1 MRPIEPRL
9 QSVLETAMNRVS
21 VTAAAVTARAFE
33 VLGTMARSTPDQSER
48 DQIASARQVLQ
59 GNLAAFHRVF
69 KEVLGEKMSLKLA
82 PGLPVKQAVA
92 ATDWESL
99 TLVEEDEV
107 DGRLH
112 ADRIAQLIAH
122 HCETEL
128 RDLSSYMS
136 TLTRAASGAAEANP
150 LRAEVLGKVL
160 YRAIEAVTDEIE
172 VRKLLARELGQAF
185 ASAMP
190 ACYCEILADLKTLG
204 VKPAALTLRS
214 VEGPGVARGSVK
226 SAYASLSQ
234 PSADG
239 SSGPA
244 SSRGRDPASADT
256 SHTTAHGHFDAGGV
270 NDRTAQAAGRMSGR
284 AGLDTQ
290 FNSPVAQAD
299 AQMLNLLRR
308 LTTLAAGPGNA
319 DMSRAGHQDAR
330 ASATAALTRPQAMEP
345 LSHTMPMPAGDA
357 LTGLMAANLIHAHRD
372 ELRQATAGK
381 LDHMV
386 IDIVA
391 GLFDQILSDSRV
403 PPHMARQ
410 IARLQLPVL
419 RVALRDTTFFSSRR
433 HPVRRFVNRIA
444 SLACAFEDFGEGP
457 GLEFITRVRKLVE
470 EIVEGDFDQL
480 DLYEL
485 KLEAL
490 ETFIAGQAKVE
501 AEQTGALS
509 TIEDKESELR
519 IQQRYMQQLQ
529 AALSPLA
536 LPAYL
541 GDFLSQVWSQALAL
555 AVSRDGSQ
563 SERVARYKRVGRDLA
578 MSIQPK
584 SSRTLRKKFLL
595 ELPPLMKDLN
605 EGMKFVGW
613 SPAAQKEFFAKLLPA
628 HAESLKGQA
637 LSELDHN
644 MLQKQLEAVFNT
656 PIPGAD
662 SVSAVGTLSALVDGV
677 DIEQR
682 FTPEEARTVGLV
694 PESAVDWSG
703 EVDVDVGPDS
713 ETPFEQTEPVA
724 LGQDANHEASDGEA
738 DEPTHGAQLID
749 HINLGYPYQM
759 HLKDEWQKV
768 RLTYLSPGRQFF
780 VFTRGKKHR
789 ETISVTLRMLTRMCE
804 TGRIRAF
811 ERKYLME
818 RATQR
823 ARKQLVALQAQTKE

>member
-1 MRPIEPRL
+1 
-9 QSVLETAMNRVS
+9 MNRVS
-21 VTAAAVTARAFE
+21 VTAAAVAAHVSE
-33 VLGTMARSTPDQSER
+33 ILGTMARSTPNQSER
-48 DQIASARQVLQ
+48 DQIVSARQDLQ
-59 GNLAAFHRVF
+59 RNMAAFQRVF
-69 KEVLGEKMSLKLA
+69 KEVLGEKMNLKLA
-82 PGLPVKQAVA
+82 PHLPVKHAVA
-92 ATDWESL
+92 ATNWESL
-99 TLVEEDEV
+99 TLVEDDEV

-112 ADRIAQLIAH
+112 ADRIAHLIAH
-122 HCETEL
+122 DCETEL

-136 TLTRAASGAAEANP
+136 TLTRAAPGTAEANP

-172 VRKLLARELGQAF
+172 VRKLLARELGQAL
-185 ASAMP
+185 ARAMP

-204 VKPAALTLRS
+204 VKPAALRLRS
-214 VEGPGVARGSVK
+214 VEGPGVARGSAK
-226 SAYASLSQ
+226 SAYSSLSP
-234 PSADG
+234 PSAYG
-239 SSGPA
+239 SIDPA
-244 SSRGRDPASADT
+244 SARGRGPASADT
-256 SHTTAHGHFDAGGV
+256 SHTTTRGPFDSGGGS
-270 NDRTAQAAGRMSGR
+270 DRAAQPAGRLSAP

-308 LTTLAAGPGNA
+308 LTTLAAAPSNA
-319 DMSRAGHQDAR
+319 DMSRAGNQDAR
-330 ASATAALTRPQAMEP
+330 ASATGALSRPQAIQP
-345 LSHTMPMPAGDA
+345 LSQSMPMPAGDA

-372 ELRQATAGK
+372 ELRQATVGK

-386 IDIVA
+386 IDVVA

-444 SLACAFEDFGEGP
+444 SLACAFEDFSEGP

-480 DLYEL
+480 DLYDL

-509 TIEDKESELR
+509 TIEGKESELR

-541 GDFLSQVWSQALAL
+541 GDFLSQVWSQALVL
-555 AVSRDGSQ
+555 AVSRDGNQ
-563 SERVARYKRVGRDLA
+563 SERAARYKRVGRDLA

-584 SSRTLRKKFLL
+584 SSRILRKKFLL
-595 ELPPLMKDLN
+595 ELPPLMKALN
-605 EGMKFVGW
+605 EGMKFIGW

-628 HAESLKGQA
+628 HAESLKGKS

-644 MLQKQLEAVFNT
+644 MLLKQLEAVFNT
-656 PIPGAD
+656 PVPGAD
-662 SVSAVGTLSALVDGV
+662 SVSTVGALSVLVDSI

-694 PESAVDWSG
+694 PEAAVDWSG
-703 EVDVDVGPDS
+703 EIDIDVGPDS
-713 ETPFEQTEPVA
+713 EPPSEQTEPLP
-724 LGQDANHEASDGEA
+724 LGQDTNLEASDGEA
-738 DEPTHGAQLID
+738 DEPTYGPQLID

-823 ARKQLVALQAQTKE
+823 ARKQLVALQAQTKQ

>member
-1 MRPIEPRL
+1 MTQVTVTVAAVAE
-9 QSVLETAMNRVS
+9 RVS
-21 VTAAAVTARAFE
+21 QA
-33 VLGTMARSTPDQSER
+33 LGTTARSTPDQSER
-48 DQIASARQVLQ
+48 DQLVSTQQALQ
-59 GNLAAFHRVF
+59 RNLAAFHRVF
-69 KEVLGEKMSLKLA
+69 KEALGEEMNLRLA
-82 PGLPVKQAVA
+82 PQLSVKRALA
-92 ATDWESL
+92 ASDWESL
-99 TLVEEDEV
+99 TLMEDDEV
-107 DGRLH
+107 DQRMH
-112 ADRIAQLIAH
+112 ADRITQLIAH
-122 HCETEL
+122 DCDTEL

-136 TLTRAASGAAEANP
+136 TLTRAAPGAAEANP
-150 LRAEVLGKVL
+150 LRAEVLGQTL
-160 YRAIEAVTDEIE
+160 YRAIEAVADDIEI
-172 VRKLLARELGQAF
+172 RKLLARELGQAL
-185 ASAMP
+185 ARAMP

-204 VKPAALTLRS
+204 IKPAALTLRS
-214 VEGPGVARGSVK
+214 VERPGVARGSAR
-226 SAYASLSQ
+226 SGYATLSPPSGYGSSEPASLR
-234 PSADG
+234 G
-239 SSGPA
+239 RGPA
-244 SSRGRDPASADT
+244 GADT
-256 SHTTAHGHFDAGGV
+256 SHATTQGHFDSGGV
-270 NDRTAQAAGRMSGR
+270 SGRGAQPAGRVTGR
-284 AGLDTQ
+284 GGLDSQ

-308 LTTLAAGPGNA
+308 LTTLAAAPSNA
-319 DMSRAGHQDAR
+319 DMSRADNQDAR
-330 ASATAALTRPQAMEP
+330 ASATGVLTRPQATPP
-345 LSHTMPMPAGDA
+345 LSHSMPMPAGDA
-357 LTGLMAANLIHAHRD
+357 LTGLMAVNLIHAHRD
-372 ELRQATAGK
+372 ELRQAAAGK

-386 IDIVA
+386 IDVVA

-403 PPHMARQ
+403 PPHLARQ

-444 SLACAFEDFGEGP
+444 SLACAFEDFDEGP
-457 GLEFITRVRKLVE
+457 GLEFITRVRTLVE
-470 EIVEGDFDQL
+470 EIVDGDFDQL

-485 KLEAL
+485 SLQAL
-490 ETFIAGQAKVE
+490 ETFIAGLAKTE

-509 TIEDKESELR
+509 TIEGKESELR

-541 GDFLSQVWSQALAL
+541 GDFLSQVWSQALVL
-555 AVSRDGSQ
+555 AVNRDGSQ
-563 SERVARYKRVGRDLA
+563 SERVTRYKRVGRDLA

-584 SSRTLRKKFLL
+584 SSRSLRKKFLL
-595 ELPPLMKDLN
+595 ELPHLMKDLN
-605 EGMKFVGW
+605 EGMNFVGW

-628 HAESLKGQA
+628 HAESLKGQS

-656 PIPGAD
+656 PVPGAD
-662 SVSAVGTLSALVDGV
+662 SVSTVGPMQVLEDSV

-703 EVDVDVGPDS
+703 EVDIDVGPDS
-713 ETPFEQTEPVA
+713 EPPSEQTEPLP
-724 LGQDANHEASDGEA
+724 LGQDTHVEASDAEA
-738 DEPTHGAQLID
+738 DEPTHGPQLID

-780 VFTRGKKHR
+780 VFTSGKKHR

-818 RATQR
+818 RATKR
-823 ARKQLVALQAQTKE
+823 ARKQLVALQAQTKQ